1 MIYFCKMN
9 GTKTAGAKKRP
20 GSELFSQ
27 AQGQL
32 SSPLGCLTSVF
43 GMGTGVSTPPSPP
56 DLLFSLSI
64 DLSKSPYT
72 LFHNRS
78 WQVADVFIS
87 SDQVLGRLVPV
98 NSAHRCASIS
108 GLSTSSSLRGLTSF
122 QNGRSH
128 LGVGFVLR
136 CFQRLSLPCLATRL
150 YHWRDN
156 RCTRGRSI
164 PVLSY

>member
-1 MIYFCKMN
+1 MKTGQKKDPAASYFRRRKAN
-9 GTKTAGAKKRP
+9 YRRRWGAYLLCS
-20 GSELFSQ
+20 GWVQ
-27 AQGQL
+27 
-32 SSPLGCLTSVF
+32 VF
-43 GMGTGVSTPPSPP
+43 PPRHRHRI
-56 DLLFSLSI
+56 FFTLSI